1 MVYNSTLIPII
12 FVELGR
18 RPNKYLKNNLSITRA
33 LFPNRKIVL
42 ILSKKYLN
50 EIDILGIE
58 KVAEEEIIKNS
69 MLLKFESIQK
79 NWSRLQKNYWTN
91 TTKRFFILGMYMY
104 QHHLD
109 QAVHLESD
117 CILLSDKWLNE
128 EFQKSNW
135 GIKFPKQHE
144 SYGCASIFI
153 VNNLGALNKL
163 LDFILQNWSRG
174 EITDMNLLGE
184 FVEIEKDASFLP
196 SSNLI
201 DSSSTHIY
209 DGVSIG
215 YFFLGTDAR
224 NQRLPFSARG
234 LRDLNVSALAL
245 VKPEIQLTDQGVLVY
260 KDIGLPK
267 LELVN
272 IHIHSKRIPKSYKA
286 LEKIILRDSRG
297 RVNLLWRLGAFDK
310 LVFSERLVSFLSR
323 RILRKKHFEY
333 RLR

>member
-1 MVYNSTLIPII
+1 MMLNPSAPLIFI
-12 FVELGR
+12 ETGR
-18 RPNKYLKNNLSITRA
+18 RPSRYLANNLHIVRNR
-33 LFPNRKIVL
+33 FPNRKIVL
-42 ILSKKYLN
+42 ILSKEYLR

-79 NWSRLQKNYWTN
+79 NWSGLQKNYWTN
-91 TTKRFFILGMYMY
+91 TTKRFFILGMYMD

-117 CILLSDKWLNE
+117 CILLSDKWLYK
-128 EFQKSNW
+128 EFQKPNW
-135 GIKFPKQHE
+135 GIKYPKQHD

-153 VNNLGALNKL
+153 VNNLETFNKF

-234 LRDLNVSALAL
+234 RRDLNVGALAL
-245 VKPEIQLTDQGVLVY
+245 TKPEIQLTDQGVLVY
-260 KDIGLPK
+260 KDIGLPE

-272 IHIHSKRIPKSYKA
+272 VHMHSKRIPKSYKA
-286 LEKIILRDSRG
+286 LERIILRDSRG
-297 RVNLLWRLGAFDK
+297 RVNPLWRLGAFDK
-310 LVFSERLVSFLSR
+310 LVFAERLASFLNR
-323 RILRKKHFEY
+323 RILRKKHFEF

>member
-1 MVYNSTLIPII
+1 MLNLSVPLV
-12 FVELGR
+12 FVETGR
-18 RPNKYLKNNLSITRA
+18 RPSRYLVNNLQIARNR
-33 LFPNRKIVL
+33 FPNRKIVL
-42 ILSKKYLN
+42 ILSKEYLR
-50 EIDILGIE
+50 EIDISGIE

-79 NWSRLQKNYWTN
+79 NWSGLQKNYWTN
-91 TTKRFFILGMYMY
+91 TTKRFFILGMYMD

-117 CILLSDKWLNE
+117 CILLSDKWLDE
-128 EFQKSNW
+128 EFQKPDW
-135 GIKFPKQHE
+135 GIRYPKQHD

-153 VNNLGALNKL
+153 VNKLVTFNKF
-163 LDFILQNWSRG
+163 LDFILQNWSRE

-184 FVEIEKDASFLP
+184 FIEIEKDASFLP
-196 SSNLI
+196 SSSLI

-234 LRDLNVSALAL
+234 RRDLNVGALAL
-245 VKPEIQLTDQGVLVY
+245 TKPEIQLTDQGVLVY
-260 KDIGLPK
+260 KDIGLPE

-272 IHIHSKRIPKSYKA
+272 IHMHSKRIPKSYKA
-286 LEKIILRDSRG
+286 LERMILRDSRG
-297 RVNLLWRLGAFDK
+297 RVNPLWRLGAFDK
-310 LVFSERLVSFLSR
+310 LVFAERLASFLNR
-323 RILRKKHFEY
+323 RILRKKHFEF

>member
-1 MVYNSTLIPII
+1 MMLNPSAPLIFI
-12 FVELGR
+12 ETGR
-18 RPNKYLKNNLSITRA
+18 RPSRYLANNLHIVRNR
-33 LFPNRKIVL
+33 FPNRKIVL
-42 ILSKKYLN
+42 ILSKEYLR

-79 NWSRLQKNYWTN
+79 NWSGLQKNYWTN
-91 TTKRFFILGMYMY
+91 TTKRFFILGMYMD

-117 CILLSDKWLNE
+117 CILLSDKWLYK
-128 EFQKSNW
+128 EFQKPNW
-135 GIKFPKQHE
+135 GIKYPKQHD

-153 VNNLGALNKL
+153 VNNLETFNKF

-196 SSNLI
+196 SSTLI
-201 DSSSTHIY
+201 DPSSTHIY

-234 LRDLNVSALAL
+234 RRDLNVGALAL
-245 VKPEIQLTDQGVLVY
+245 SKPEIQLTDQGVLVY
-260 KDIGLPK
+260 KDIGLPE

-272 IHIHSKRIPKSYKA
+272 IHMHSKRIPKSYKA
-286 LEKIILRDSRG
+286 LERMILGDSRV
-297 RVNLLWRLGAFDK
+297 RVNPLWRLGAFDK
-310 LVFSERLVSFLSR
+310 LVFAERLASFLNR
-323 RILRKKHFEY
+323 RILRKKHFEF

>member
-1 MVYNSTLIPII
+1 MLHQSAPLV
-12 FVELGR
+12 FVETGR
-18 RPNKYLKNNLSITRA
+18 RPSRYLINNLHIVRNR
-33 LFPNRKIVL
+33 FPNRKIVL
-42 ILSKKYLN
+42 ILSKEYVR
-50 EIDILGIE
+50 EIDISGIE

-79 NWSRLQKNYWTN
+79 NWSGLQKNYWTN
-91 TTKRFFILGMYMY
+91 TTKRFFILGMYMD

-117 CILLSDKWLNE
+117 CILLSDKWLDE
-128 EFQKSNW
+128 EFQKPNW
-135 GIKFPKQHE
+135 GIKYPKQHD

-153 VNNLGALNKL
+153 VNNLGTFNKF

-196 SSNLI
+196 SGNLI

-234 LRDLNVSALAL
+234 WKDLNVGALAL
-245 VKPEIQLTDQGVLVY
+245 SKPEIQLTDQGVLVY
-260 KDIGLPK
+260 KDIGLPE

-272 IHIHSKRIPKSYKA
+272 IHMHSKRIPKSYKA
-286 LEKIILRDSRG
+286 LERMILRDSRG
-297 RVNLLWRLGAFDK
+297 RVTPLWRLGEFDK
-310 LVFSERLVSFLSR
+310 LIFAERLVSFLNR
-323 RILRKKHFEY
+323 RILRKKHFEF

>member
-1 MVYNSTLIPII
+1 MLNPLVPLV
-12 FVELGR
+12 FVETGR
-18 RPNKYLKNNLSITRA
+18 RPSRYLVNNLQIARNR
-33 LFPNRKIVL
+33 FPNRKIVL
-42 ILSKKYLN
+42 ILSKEYLR
-50 EIDILGIE
+50 EIDISGIE

-79 NWSRLQKNYWTN
+79 NWSGLQKNYWTN
-91 TTKRFFILGMYMY
+91 TTKRFFILGMYMD

-117 CILLSDKWLNE
+117 CILLSDKWLDE
-128 EFQKSNW
+128 EFQKPDW
-135 GIKFPKQHE
+135 GIRYPKQHD

-153 VNNLGALNKL
+153 VNKLVTFNKF

-196 SSNLI
+196 SSTLI

-234 LRDLNVSALAL
+234 RRDLNVGALAL
-245 VKPEIQLTDQGVLVY
+245 TKPEIQLTDQGVLVY
-260 KDIGLPK
+260 KDIGLPE

-272 IHIHSKRIPKSYKA
+272 IHMHSKRIPKSYKS
-286 LEKIILRDSRG
+286 LERMILRDSRG
-297 RVNLLWRLGAFDK
+297 RVNPLWRLGAFDK
-310 LVFSERLVSFLSR
+310 LVFVERLASFLNR
-323 RILRKKHFEY
+323 RILRKKHFEF